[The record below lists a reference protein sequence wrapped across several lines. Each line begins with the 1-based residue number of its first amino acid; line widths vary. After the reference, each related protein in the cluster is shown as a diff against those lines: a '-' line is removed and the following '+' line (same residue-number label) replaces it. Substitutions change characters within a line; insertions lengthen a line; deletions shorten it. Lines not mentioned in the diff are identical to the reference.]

1 MIKKFVAQD
10 VVLINDMKFYFY
22 SIVSYALESGDCPVE
37 ALNWFEYAKKKWPY
51 SGHVCW
57 WLGQCVVGISSSPRT
72 PEPVK
77 AVVEVGEVVQFEG
90 RTFRVEAA
98 NNENMSLIDLGPVK
112 FQPTTDELSGLKFD
126 VCILDDI
133 EFATNNKPDWSL
145 LME

>member
-1 MIKKFVAQD
+1 MIKKFVAND
-10 VVLINDMKFYFY
+10 IVLINGKKFEFT
-22 SIVSYALESGDCPVE
+22 SIISDALESGDCPVE
-37 ALNWFEYAKKKWPY
+37 ALSWFTYAEKKWPH

-57 WLGQCVVGISSSPRT
+57 WLGQCIVAISSSPRT

-112 FQPTTDELSGLKFD
+112 SQPIKT
-126 VCILDDI
+126 
-133 EFATNNKPDWSL
+133 
-145 LME
+145 